1 MRRIVNALC
10 FALAF
15 AIPAWVAAVAYPF
28 QASPYL
34 DAKLTFQQF
43 CFYAFVAGVFGG
55 TIYSATLAHRDRSS
69 SLAKSMLSGIFTLI
83 GTFLSA
89 FLLAL
94 LSGTESPWLRGSV
107 LIASLA
113 GFAVVCALLL
123 NDRGLTRRSTRPRPG
138 GPSDPPDRPVN

>member
-15 AIPAWVAAVAYPF
+15 AIPAWVGAVAYPF
-28 QASPYL
+28 QASPYV

-55 TIYSATLAHRDRSS
+55 AIYSATLAYRHRNSS
-69 SLAKSMLSGIFTLI
+69 IAKSMLSGIVTLV

-89 FLLAL
+89 SLNPDAH
-94 LSGTESPWLRGSV
+94 RRACARASV
-107 LIASLA
+107 A
-113 GFAVVCALLL
+113 G
-123 NDRGLTRRSTRPRPG
+123 
-138 GPSDPPDRPVN
+138 

>member
-15 AIPAWVAAVAYPF
+15 AIPAWVGAVAYPF

-43 CFYAFVAGVFGG
+43 CFYAFVAGAFGG
-55 TIYSATLAHRDRSS
+55 AIYSATLAYRNRNSSIARS
-69 SLAKSMLSGIFTLI
+69 LLSGIVTLI
-83 GTFLSA
+83 GTFLGA

-107 LIASLA
+107 LIASLT

-123 NDRGLTRRSTRPRPG
+123 NDSGLTRRSTRTATG
-138 GPSDPPDRPVN
+138 GPSAPPERPVN